1 MKKQHIQKIREAC
14 IKANPEL
21 SYNHYFEGGKALCKW
36 CSIPSVWVYRKIPKI
51 IMQDKTTGGS
61 IQEVEETRYDE
72 VGKPCPKSYRPIHL
86 ADVLLAIK
94 EKLEFHNEDIQILTD
109 GYIGYRLDDSKESQE
124 RILKGINNCHW
135 NLKET
140 LENQSEETLS
150 FISNLL

>member
-1 MKKQHIQKIREAC
+1 
-14 IKANPEL
+14 
-21 SYNHYFEGGKALCKW
+21 
-36 CSIPSVWVYRKIPKI
+36 
-51 IMQDKTTGGS
+51 MQDKTTGGS